1 MWEHK
6 KIAAYTGTR
15 NLYEMMIP
23 AVKSIICN
31 SDVDEVWLFIEDDK
45 FPDKYGMPS
54 EIVKTRNVSD
64 QRYFAKDGPNMNSG
78 FTYMA
83 MMRATYAKEFPE
95 LDRILSLDVDTIV
108 DRDISALWDLPL
120 LNDYYFAASKEPS
133 ATEKHG
139 YLYTNIGVAL
149 YNLDKLRD
157 GKCDE
162 VIDEL
167 NRENYRYLEQDV
179 FNKLCQGGIF
189 EMDPTYNST
198 PFTKQVSNPCIVHY
212 AGQKK
217 WDGTK
222 LYREYGNQSWKDVLR
237 YRYWR
242 HRK

>member
-1 MWEHK
+1 LWENK
-6 KIAAYTGTR
+6 KVAAYTGTR
-15 NLYEMMIP
+15 NLYKMMIP

-45 FPDKYGMPS
+45 FPYEYGMPS
-54 EIVKTRNVSD
+54 EIVKIRNVSD
-64 QRYFAKDGPNMNSG
+64 QRYFAENGPNMKSG

-83 MMRATYAKEFPE
+83 MMRATYAKEFPN

-108 DRDISALWDLPL
+108 NRDISALWDLPL
-120 LNDYYFAASKEPS
+120 TDKYYFAASKESS
-133 ATEKHG
+133 ATEKHD

-167 NRENYRYLEQDV
+167 NREKYSYLEQDV
-179 FNKLCQGGIF
+179 FNKLCQGEIF

-198 PFTKQVSNPCIVHY
+198 PFTKMVTNPCIVHY

-222 LYREYGNQSWKDVLR
+222 LYRDYEKQSWADVMR
-237 YRYWR
+237 YRHWR
-242 HRK
+242 YKK